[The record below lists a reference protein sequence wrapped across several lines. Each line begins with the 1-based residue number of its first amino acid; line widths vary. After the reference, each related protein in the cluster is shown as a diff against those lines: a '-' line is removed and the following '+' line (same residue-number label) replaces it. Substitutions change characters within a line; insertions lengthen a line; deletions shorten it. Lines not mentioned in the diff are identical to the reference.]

1 MSVNICKKFISTVIL
16 AGLLLIS
23 WNCVQGCDENTAK
36 NENEITEISI
46 IEEDCSENCVIES
59 NFQAL
64 SSKSEFGFELKPVV
78 FSVSKFNFQPQTRY
92 FDFKLAVN
100 SQKTIVFQPPK
111 TILQLRI

>member
-1 MSVNICKKFISTVIL
+1 MSVIIYKKFISTVIL
-16 AGLLLIS
+16 TGLLLIS
-23 WNCVQGCDENTAK
+23 WNCVQGCDEKTAN
-36 NENEITEISI
+36 NENAITEISI
-46 IEEDCSENCVIES
+46 IEEDCGEDCAIEN

-64 SSKSEFGFELKPVV
+64 SSKSEFGFELKPIV

-92 FDFKLAVN
+92 FVFKLAVN